1 MSLDN
6 ITVKVIEFS
15 RDRLSEIAELE
26 KICFSNPMSEKNI
39 ESLLL
44 SETGRGFVCIE
55 TNNGNAVAYGG
66 LIIAADEAQILNIA
80 THPNHR
86 RSGFGKLIV
95 EALIDYAI
103 EKKASEISLEV
114 RESNLPAIKL
124 YSGYGFLLVGQIK
137 NYYKNPK
144 EDALILKKNLSDRI
158 I

>member
-1 MSLDN
+1 MKSSH
-6 ITVKVIEFS
+6 VAQ
-15 RDRLSEIAELE
+15 IAQLE
-26 KICFSNPMSEKNI
+26 KICFSNPMSKKNI

-55 TNNGNAVAYGG
+55 TYNGNVVAYGG
-66 LIIAADEAQILNIA
+66 LIMAADEAQILNIA